1 MGRKAEAAKRRDLN
15 GRMEAFQARCHE
27 AGLRVTPQRTAVYQ
41 VLIETD
47 EHPSAEM
54 VFRQVRQIFP
64 CISLDTVNRTLMTL
78 SDMGAAFIVP
88 GSGDAKRFDANL
100 EDHQHFRCVKCR
112 RITDLYHESPE
123 EALVPKTLPPGFTV
137 LRSTVY
143 IEGVCN
149 LCQKV
154 QD

>member
-1 MGRKAEAAKRRDLN
+1 MGRKANAAKRRDLDE
-15 GRMEAFQARCHE
+15 RMAAFQVKCHE

-41 VLIETD
+41 ALIQTD
-47 EHPSAEM
+47 EHPSAET
-54 VFRQVRQIFP
+54 VFRQVRQVFP

-88 GSGDAKRFDANL
+88 GSGGAKRFDANL
-100 EDHQHFRCVKCR
+100 EDHQHFRCVKCK
-112 RITDLYHESPE
+112 RIIDLYHGSHE
-123 EALVPKTLPPGFTV
+123 EVLVPKTLPAGFTV

-149 LCQKV
+149 SCQEAR
-154 QD
+154 D